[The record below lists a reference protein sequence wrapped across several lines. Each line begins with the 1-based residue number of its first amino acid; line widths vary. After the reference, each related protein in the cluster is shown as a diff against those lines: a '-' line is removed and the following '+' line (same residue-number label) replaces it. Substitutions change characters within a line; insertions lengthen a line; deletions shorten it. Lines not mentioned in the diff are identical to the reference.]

1 LEWNVRAATIVGVIG
16 AGGIGQALYNAQ
28 QLFFYQQMAAY
39 IVITGIIVGAVD
51 YASSRFRS
59 DMGLM
64 ERYA

>member
-28 QLFFYQQMAAY
+28 QLFFYRQMAAY
-39 IVITGIIVGAVD
+39 ILITGLIVGAVD
-51 YASSRFRS
+51 YASSRFRR